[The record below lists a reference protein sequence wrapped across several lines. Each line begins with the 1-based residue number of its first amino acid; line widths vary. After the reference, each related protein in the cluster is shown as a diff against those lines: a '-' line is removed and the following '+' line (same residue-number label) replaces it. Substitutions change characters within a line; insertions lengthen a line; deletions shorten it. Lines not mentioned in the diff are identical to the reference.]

1 MSRQK
6 KYKMKAIPS
15 AISEKGGYTAQ
26 FVGDGYSVDAR
37 KEILPGIIK
46 ANGVQVGE
54 GVAWDLI
61 QAFLKECAARAAATG
76 ETVTVGS
83 LITFG
88 LAIRGWF
95 ANKDSKA
102 SKENVRVTATLL
114 NDLRPTVAFS
124 MSNDIDGATLT
135 LFTVM
140 SDGCALGHVR
150 QAAAFRINGKYLQLL
165 EGDRVIASAKNAAGE
180 TVEAE
185 CEIIE
190 SADDHV
196 DATLPAAFNADE
208 FVGRE
213 IAFKV
218 EGRCGDVEAGTQTK
232 SITAVLD
239 KGDGGD
245 SPTGPKIA
253 YVYSTGRESEHDVVY
268 DGPTAV
274 IKGSGLASATE
285 CAFVCKDTAGVEH
298 ECEFTLEMENIEVSA
313 DGTTIEVVEDE
324 FFEHFMAA
332 CSEGD
337 ASFDKSA
344 GATVKVK
351 LADGTVLTRSISF
364 GE

>member
-114 NDLRPTVAFS
+114 NDLRPTVVFS
-124 MSNDIDGATLT
+124 MSNDIDGLTLT
-135 LFTVM
+135 LYTVM
-140 SDGCALGHVR
+140 SDGCQIGHVR
-150 QAAAFRINGKYLQLL
+150 QGAAFRINGKYLAPKTEHL
-165 EGDRVIASAKNAAGE
+165 ENRVQEIKDGTFE
-180 TVEAE
+180 ELIEALMQKPVSE
-185 CEIIE
+185 MKE
-190 SADDHV
+190 
-196 DATLPAAFNADE
+196 LYNN
-208 FVGRE
+208 RE
-213 IAFKV
+213 IEK
-218 EGRCGDVEAGTQTK
+218 
-232 SITAVLD
+232 
-239 KGDGGD
+239 
-245 SPTGPKIA
+245 
-253 YVYSTGRESEHDVVY
+253 
-268 DGPTAV
+268 
-274 IKGSGLASATE
+274 
-285 CAFVCKDTAGVEH
+285 
-298 ECEFTLEMENIEVSA
+298 
-313 DGTTIEVVEDE
+313 
-324 FFEHFMAA
+324 
-332 CSEGD
+332 
-337 ASFDKSA
+337 
-344 GATVKVK
+344 
-351 LADGTVLTRSISF
+351 
-364 GE
+364 